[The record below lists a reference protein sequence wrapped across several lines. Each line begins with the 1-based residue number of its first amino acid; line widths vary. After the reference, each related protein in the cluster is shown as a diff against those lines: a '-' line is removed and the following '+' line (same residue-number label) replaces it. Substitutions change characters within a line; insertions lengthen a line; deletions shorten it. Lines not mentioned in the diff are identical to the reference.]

1 MKRSDSS
8 LSNTDES
15 RVGLL
20 DEKHHYYHDDQATT
34 RSTSTGWLRN
44 PSSNKILLSWPCL
57 PLRHF
62 GRLLSQV
69 LQTLLPSFLQPRQ
82 CNTPSKNDSLPP
94 TAFLDGM
101 RGLAAFVVFICH
113 LTYGTFEIGH
123 AWGANPHSESH
134 GQADSV
140 NKGFLRLPI
149 VRLLYSG
156 PPMVAIFFVISGYA
170 LSCKPIKLMRSQ
182 NHEQLMTSMSSAI
195 FRRGLRL
202 FLPCFASTF
211 LVICLAQLGMY
222 QKTEVFVDQ
231 VRMQRE
237 DHCYTQPNPWLQFT
251 DWLQQMHIF
260 VDIFNWSLY
269 AGSIELD
276 RHLWTI
282 PAEFRCSLGL
292 FLSHMMVA
300 RMSTKLRIL
309 TLSTL
314 IVWGVSWDRWELC
327 PFWAGAIIA
336 ELDITRLTKLS
347 DNLPSS
353 TSNSEDHP
361 QCKRTMPEIFYGLMF
376 LVSLFLLS
384 YPDAAGHATPG
395 YITLTRLIPAAFT
408 QKHRFWPTIGAA
420 TIIWSSCRLRVLRD
434 RVFCFAPVQYLGK
447 ISFPL
452 YVMHGPII
460 HTLGYSILPRTPI
473 HETPEIMR
481 QFQLDF
487 LKASIVI
494 VMAVIWAA
502 DVFLRVVDI
511 PCVNLARRLEKK
523 VFCSLT

>member
-1 MKRSDSS
+1 MRRSDSS

-20 DEKHHYYHDDQATT
+20 DEKHDHFHDDRAAQ
-34 RSTSTGWLRN
+34 RSTSTAWLKN
-44 PSSNKILLSWPCL
+44 PPANKILLSWPCL
-57 PLRHF
+57 PFRHV
-62 GRLLSQV
+62 GRLLGHI
-69 LQTLLPSFLQPRQ
+69 LQILLPSFLQPRQ
-82 CNTPSKNDSLPP
+82 QQTSGKSDSLPP

-123 AWGANPHSESH
+123 AWGADPDPESH
-134 GQADSV
+134 DQADNV
-140 NKGFLRLPI
+140 NKEFFRLPV

-170 LSCKPIKLMRSQ
+170 LSCKPIKLMRLQ
-182 NHEQLMTSMSSAI
+182 NHEQLMTSMSSAM

-211 LVICLAQLGMY
+211 LVICLAQLGLY
-222 QKTEVFVDQ
+222 QKTEVFVNQ

-260 VDIFNWSLY
+260 VDVFNWSLY

-292 FLSHMMVA
+292 FLSHMMVS
-300 RMSTKLRIL
+300 RMSTKFRVL
-309 TLSTL
+309 TLSAL

-336 ELDITRLTKLS
+336 ELDIKRLSKTSDGDLS
-347 DNLPSS
+347 CTGSKP
-353 TSNSEDHP
+353 TDHP
-361 QCKRTMPEIFYGLMF
+361 ECNRAMSEIFYGLMF
-376 LVSLFLLS
+376 VVSLFLLS

-395 YITLTRLIPAAFT
+395 YITLTKLIPAAFT
-408 QKHRFWPTIGAA
+408 QKHRFWPTIGAVMV
-420 TIIWSSCRLRVLRD
+420 IWSSCRLRGLRD
-434 RVFCFAPVQYLGK
+434 RVFCFGPVQYLGK

-452 YVMHGPII
+452 YVMHGPVI
-460 HTLGYSILPRTPI
+460 HTLGYSILPKTPI

-481 QFQLDF
+481 RFELHF
-487 LKASIVI
+487 LKASILI
-494 VMAVIWAA
+494 VLAVIWAA
-502 DVFLRVVDI
+502 DVFLRLVDI
-511 PCVNLARRLEKK
+511 PCVNLSRRLEKK
-523 VFCSLT
+523 FFVS